1 MIRRPRQPI
10 RRTRDG
16 FVLDLD
22 VDEKHLLRRLLGEVR
37 DLVTTAPA
45 GDDKMQ
51 RLFPPAYTD
60 DTEGEADYQRL
71 IREELVASR
80 LSSIEVVDSILRDE
94 EDRPLTSI
102 EVDAFAQNLN
112 AVRLILGT
120 LLNVGEDDDE
130 SDSPEM
136 ALYQFLS
143 WLVDCAIT
151 ALMRS

>member
-1 MIRRPRQPI
+1 
-10 RRTRDG
+10 
-16 FVLDLD
+16 
-22 VDEKHLLRRLLGEVR
+22 
-37 DLVTTAPA
+37 
-45 GDDKMQ
+45 MQ

-60 DTEGEADYQRL
+60 DAEGEADYQRL
-71 IREELVASR
+71 MREELVASR
-80 LSSIEVVDSILRDE
+80 LASIEVVDSILRE
-94 EDRPLTSI
+94 EDTRVMTGA

-120 LLNVGEDDDE
+120 LLNVGEDDDDSE
-130 SDSPEM
+130 SPEF

>member
-1 MIRRPRQPI
+1 VIGRPRQPV
-10 RRTRDG
+10 RRHRDG

-22 VDEKHLLRRLLGEVR
+22 ADERHLLRRLLGEVR
-37 DLVTTAPA
+37 DLVTTAPI
-45 GDDKMQ
+45 GDAKMQ

-60 DTEGEADYQRL
+60 DAEGEADYQRL
-71 IREELVASR
+71 MREELVASR
-80 LSSIEVVDSILRDE
+80 LASIEVVDSILR
-94 EDRPLTSI
+94 EDDARVMTSA

-120 LLNVGEDDDE
+120 LLNVGEDDDDSE
-130 SDSPEM
+130 SPEF

>member
-10 RRTRDG
+10 QRTRNG
-16 FVLDLD
+16 FVLQLD
-22 VDEKHLLRRLLGEVR
+22 ADERHLLRRLLGEIR
-37 DLVTTAPA
+37 DLVTTAPV
-45 GDDKMQ
+45 GDAKMQ

-60 DTEGEADYQRL
+60 DAEGEADYQRL
-71 IREELVASR
+71 MREELVASR
-80 LSSIEVVDSILRDE
+80 LSSIEIVDTILQDDE
-94 EDRPLTSI
+94 SRTLSGV

-120 LLNVGEDDDE
+120 LLNVGEDDDDAE
-130 SDSPEM
+130 SPEM

-151 ALMRS
+151 ALMRV